1 MRVFTVLGPSGAGKT
16 TLVQALASLD
26 DKRGKAL
33 TVPGVATVSSFG
45 FMGEDW
51 AAVDVAGGAEN
62 LASVGAALA
71 ASDIAVI
78 CVPGRC

>member
-26 DKRGKAL
+26 DKRGKSL
-33 TVPGVATVSSFG
+33 TVPGVATVSSFS

-51 AAVDVAGGAEN
+51 AAVDVVGGAEN

-71 ASDIAVI
+71 A
-78 CVPGRC
+78 